1 MQRCSTGDE
10 RRSKQHECEKLR
22 KSGNDGIVP
31 EASVAAGKYIF
42 QNQVKSYTAMTVTGV
57 EADHSDLP
65 QNKQVIKV
73 IKQYLLEPRKLSEP
87 QNTGQ
92 AKGQ

>member
-1 MQRCSTGDE
+1 
-10 RRSKQHECEKLR
+10 
-22 KSGNDGIVP
+22 
-31 EASVAAGKYIF
+31 
-42 QNQVKSYTAMTVTGV
+42 MTVTGV

>member
-1 MQRCSTGDE
+1 
-10 RRSKQHECEKLR
+10 
-22 KSGNDGIVP
+22 
-31 EASVAAGKYIF
+31 
-42 QNQVKSYTAMTVTGV
+42 MTVTGV

-73 IKQYLLEPRKLSEP
+73 IKQYFLGPRKLSEP